1 MRSPADA
8 LVRAGRVEGLL
19 RGVALAALVAAI
31 VAAVWQQRRS
41 DGAPATVHVDVS
53 GTPDPVERDS
63 LAALAR
69 AGRDVSW
76 SGELRAVMAVA
87 EPLREPVAGWRVA
100 VVGDSAMALR
110 DSLDLLDTIT
120 TSATLTTEPTRGPVQ
135 AHEAGTV
142 AFAAAP
148 THREADA
155 VFVFG
160 RVGWEPRFAITALEE
175 IGWRVDA
182 RLELGR
188 GRRVR
193 QGVAA
198 PSRERHGVVI
208 VFDTASARREA
219 ALLQRFVRAG
229 GGVVLAGEAA
239 ESRVFPA
246 RLDTVALALGDSTVL
261 VRAARVGRG
270 RVLSLDSAETWRWR
284 MQGDGAPVEEHR
296 MFWSRLVGLA
306 APIASEDDIVTP
318 VPEANAHA
326 AAAASPAAAA
336 SRSTARAAAP
346 RAALVAA
353 LGPERPAPRRVPLA
367 PATFPWWLAPI
378 ILLALITEWASRRR
392 RGAP

>member
-8 LVRAGRVEGLL
+8 LGRALRVERLL
-19 RGVALAALVAAI
+19 RGVALAALAAAI
-31 VAAVWQQRRS
+31 VAGLWQQRRS
-41 DGAPATVHVDVS
+41 DGAATAVHLEVS
-53 GTPDPVERDS
+53 GTPEALQRDS

-100 VVGDSAMALR
+100 VVGDSAIALR
-110 DSLDLLDTIT
+110 DSLDLLDSLT

-155 VFVFG
+155 VFVLG

-188 GRRVR
+188 DRRVR

-198 PSRERHGVVI
+198 PSRERHGVVV
-208 VFDTASARREA
+208 VFDSASVRREA

-246 RLDTVALALGDSTVL
+246 RRDTIALAIGDSTVF
-261 VRAARVGRG
+261 VRATRVGRG

-284 MQGDGAPVEEHR
+284 MQGEGAPVEQHR

-306 APIASEDDIVTP
+306 APIAREADIVTP
-318 VPEANAHA
+318 VREAIARA
-326 AAAASPAAAA
+326 DAAA
-336 SRSTARAAAP
+336 SRSAARAASP

-367 PATFPWWLAPI
+367 PTTFPWWLAPI

>member
-8 LVRAGRVEGLL
+8 LGRALRVEGLL

-41 DGAPATVHVDVS
+41 DGAPTVVHVDVS
-53 GTPDPVERDS
+53 GTPDALQRDS

-110 DSLDLLDTIT
+110 DSLDLLDSIT

-142 AFAAAP
+142 SFAGAP
-148 THREADA
+148 VHREPDA

-175 IGWRVDA
+175 VGWRVDA

-188 GRRVR
+188 DRRVR

-208 VFDTASARREA
+208 VFDSASARREA
-219 ALLQRFVRAG
+219 AQLQRFVRAG
-229 GGVVLAGEAA
+229 GGVLLAGDAA
-239 ESRVFPA
+239 ESRVFPT
-246 RLDTVALALGDSTVL
+246 RRDTIAIALGDSAVY
-261 VRAARVGRG
+261 VRAVRVGRG

-284 MQGDGAPVEEHR
+284 MQGEGAPVEAHR
-296 MFWSRLVGLA
+296 VFWSRLVGVA
-306 APIASEDDIVTP
+306 APIA
-318 VPEANAHA
+318 PEAGIDTPDREATARADA
-326 AAAASPAAAA
+326 AAARSAA
-336 SRSTARAAAP
+336 RDAAP

-367 PATFPWWLAPI
+367 PATFPWWLAPV

>member
-8 LVRAGRVEGLL
+8 LGRALRVEGVL
-19 RGVALAALVAAI
+19 RGVALAALGAAI
-31 VAAVWQQRRS
+31 VASVWQQRRS
-41 DGAPATVHVDVS
+41 GAPPVALHVDVS
-53 GTPDPVERDS
+53 GTPDAVQRDS

-76 SGELRAVMAVA
+76 SGDLRAVMAVA

-100 VVGDSAMALR
+100 VVGDSAIALR
-110 DSLDLLDTIT
+110 DSLDLIDSVT

-135 AHEAGTV
+135 AHEAVTV

-148 THREADA
+148 AHREPDA

-188 GRRVR
+188 DRRVR

-198 PSRERHGVVI
+198 PTRERHGVVI
-208 VFDTASARREA
+208 VFDSASARREA

-239 ESRVFPA
+239 ESRVFPV
-246 RLDTVALALGDSTVL
+246 RRDTVALAVGDSTVL

-284 MQGDGAPVEEHR
+284 MQGEGAAVESHR
-296 MFWSRLVGLA
+296 TFWSRLVGTA
-306 APIASEDDIVTP
+306 APSTRDAD
-318 VPEANAHA
+318 A
-326 AAAASPAAAA
+326 A
-336 SRSTARAAAP
+336 RSAARAAAP

>member
-8 LVRAGRVEGLL
+8 LGRALRVEGVL

-31 VAAVWQQRRS
+31 VASVWQQRRS
-41 DGAPATVHVDVS
+41 GAAPAAVHVDVI
-53 GTPDPVERDS
+53 GTPDAVRRDS

-76 SGELRAVMAVA
+76 SGEVRAVMTVA

-100 VVGDSAMALR
+100 VVGDSAIELR
-110 DSLDLLDTIT
+110 DSLDLLDSVT

-148 THREADA
+148 AHREPDA

-188 GRRVR
+188 DRRVR
-193 QGVAA
+193 QGVTA
-198 PSRERHGVVI
+198 PTRERHGVVI
-208 VFDTASARREA
+208 VFDSVSARREA
-219 ALLQRFVRAG
+219 AMLQRFVRAG

-239 ESRVFPA
+239 ESRIFPA
-246 RLDTVALALGDSTVL
+246 RRDTVAFALGDSTVL

-270 RVLSLDSAETWRWR
+270 RVLSLDPAETWRWR
-284 MQGDGAPVEEHR
+284 MQGEGAAVEAHR
-296 MFWSRLVGLA
+296 GFWSRVVGIA
-306 APIASEDDIVTP
+306 APMPRE
-318 VPEANAHA
+318 
-326 AAAASPAAAA
+326 AAA
-336 SRSTARAAAP
+336 SRSAARAAAP

-353 LGPERPAPRRVPLA
+353 LGPDRPAPRRLPLA
-367 PATFPWWLAPI
+367 PATLPWWLAPI
-378 ILLALITEWASRRR
+378 ILLVLIAEWASRRR